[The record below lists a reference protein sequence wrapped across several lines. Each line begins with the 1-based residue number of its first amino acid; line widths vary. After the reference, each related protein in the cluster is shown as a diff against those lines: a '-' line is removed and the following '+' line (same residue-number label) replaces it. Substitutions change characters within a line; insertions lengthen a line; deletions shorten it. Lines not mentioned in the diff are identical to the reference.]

1 MRRAQTSSQ
10 GYANGSSY
18 RDTVEEE
25 NSQLIDGLKSK
36 ISALKTVSID
46 IGHEVKYQNKML
58 NEMNTDFDA
67 GEGIL
72 KSTMGRLVKMSRAG
86 HNRYIFYLMMFSLF
100 VFLVIYILMK
110 MS

>member
-25 NSQLIDGLKSK
+25 NTQLIDGLKSK

-58 NEMNTDFDA
+58 NEMSTDFEA

-72 KSTMGRLVKMSRAG
+72 KSTMGRLVRMSRSG

-100 VFLVIYILMK
+100 VFLVIYMLIKLG
-110 MS
+110 